1 VESTDDE
8 PISVPDARY
17 DVLTCFFPSKKKP
30 GSCFRVFRVAMYF
43 LPAGV
48 AGAPRCLRLEDA

>member
-1 VESTDDE
+1 
-8 PISVPDARY
+8 VPDARY